1 MDVRWNR
8 PSKAGLRRQRSCGNI
23 EGLARTCSDHNNE
36 RGGKWLEVTDSEV
49 RSGKMGE
56 VI

>member
-23 EGLARTCSDHNNE
+23 EGLARTVEKGSVKG
-36 RGGKWLEVTDSEV
+36 RIVAGWW
-49 RSGKMGE
+49 
-56 VI
+56 